1 MEFLIQT
8 LGAKLCCVL
17 SAGCGGAANALT
29 KRTFNWAGVK
39 DVFLALV
46 VGWIAAE
53 FFIPPIMKHWTLD
66 MTWGPAI
73 AFVIGFCG
81 IRLLPVI
88 EETLLSR
95 IKSVAKKD
103 G

>member
-1 MEFLIQT
+1 MCFLIS
-8 LGAKLCCVL
+8 
-17 SAGCGGAANALT
+17 SA
-29 KRTFNWAGVK
+29 NWAGVK

-95 IKSVAKKD
+95 IKSVVKKD